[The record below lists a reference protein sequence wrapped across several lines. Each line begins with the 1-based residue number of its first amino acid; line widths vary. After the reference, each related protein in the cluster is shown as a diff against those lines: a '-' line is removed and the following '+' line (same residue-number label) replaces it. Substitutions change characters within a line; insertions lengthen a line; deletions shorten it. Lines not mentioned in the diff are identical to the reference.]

1 MDKVSEFLKTA
12 EVGIGEIVCYIIHQ
26 AVCDLITSYRDGWVW
41 WGGGGIVCTSL
52 CIVVSVSLVGTYKL
66 NVHNHHSV
74 GSV

>member
-1 MDKVSEFLKTA
+1 MRDR
-12 EVGIGEIVCYIIHQ
+12 
-26 AVCDLITSYRDGWVW
+26 ITSYRGGWVW

-74 GSV
+74 GSVSPLGEGEGMDIVCVFLCVFLYLSL